1 MADNV
6 TENFSVLKQGTIQ
19 VIPED
24 DLLKKLKSGKKLI
37 IKLGADPTA
46 PDLHLGH
53 AVVLRKM
60 RQFQDLGHTVI
71 FLIGDFT
78 ARIGDPTGKSKT
90 RPPLTEE
97 AIAANTK
104 TYFEQV
110 GKILDTSK
118 VQIRYNSE
126 WLSKLSFIDVVNLS
140 AKVTVARLIEREDF
154 AHRLKNQQ
162 SIGFHELLYPLM
174 QAYDSVALKADV
186 ELGGTDQTF
195 NLLMGRFLQEQYG
208 QEPQVVLT
216 TPLLEGLDGVE
227 KMSKSLNNYIGL
239 SETADQAFGKL
250 MSISDTL
257 MWRYYEV
264 LLLTPV
270 EVIAQLKHDSAAG
283 LLHPMKIKKEM
294 AHKVIATFWSL
305 QEADAAQQ
313 KFEAVFQQKDLS
325 KAQTVTLPKGTVP
338 TVWIVDLFKLIGI
351 AGTSSEFKRL
361 IESGAV
367 SVNDQVIKD
376 FKAEITWH
384 SGMTLKV
391 GKHRIYVIE

>member
-1 MADNV
+1 MSEQCLKDL
-6 TENFSVLKQGTIQ
+6 TILKQGTVQ
-19 VIPED
+19 VIHED
-24 DLLKKLKSGKKLI
+24 ILLKKLQSGRKLI

-90 RPPLTEE
+90 RPSLTQE
-97 AIAANTK
+97 AIAINTK

-110 GKILDTSK
+110 GKILDISK

-126 WLSKLSFIDVVNLS
+126 WLGALSFIDVVNLA

-154 AHRLKNQQ
+154 AQRLKNQQ
-162 SIGFHELLYPLM
+162 SIGLHELLYPLM
-174 QAYDSVALKADV
+174 QGYDSVALKADV

-195 NLLMGRFLQEQYG
+195 NLLMGRFLQEHYG
-208 QEPQVVLT
+208 QEPQVVIT
-216 TPLLEGLDGVE
+216 TPLLEGLDGIE

-239 SETADQAFGKL
+239 AEKADQAFGKL

-264 LLLTPV
+264 LLLTPSI
-270 EVIAQLKHDSAAG
+270 ELTQLKHEVYVG
-283 LLHPMKIKKEM
+283 TLHPMVAKKQM
-294 AHKVIATFWSL
+294 AYQVISIFWSVT
-305 QEADAAQQ
+305 EADVAQIQ
-313 KFEAVFQQKDLS
+313 FEAVFQNKDLS
-325 KAQTVTLPKGTVP
+325 KAQTIIIPIGTIETL
-338 TVWIVDLFKLIGI
+338 WIVDLLKLVG
-351 AGTSSEFKRL
+351 ATASSSEVKRL
-361 IESGAV
+361 IESDAV
-367 SVNDQVIKD
+367 TIDGHVISD
-376 FKAEITWH
+376 FKAQITWY

-391 GKHRIYVIE
+391 GKHRIYVIA